1 MKKKFPLIVDLDG
14 TITKYDTTLILI
26 IKLLFTKTYLI
37 VILFFYLLKGKAFL
51 KHKISYFIQIDAKNL
66 TYNKNLIKYLKKEKK
81 KWKENSSLYRF

>member
-37 VILFFYLLKGKAFL
+37 VILFFYLLKGRAFL
-51 KHKISYFIQIDAKNL
+51 KYKISHFIQIDAKNL

-81 KWKENSSLYRF
+81 KW